1 MDRLAAM
8 NDGLAIDRRMALKGL
23 GLGTIGIA
31 LPALAACGER
41 AQLSFANWESYLG
54 ETTLA
59 DFKDASGIDVTMGA
73 IADENALFD
82 QLSRGE
88 ARLDLV
94 MASNRLVERLTAAG
108 LLAAIS
114 KARVPNLR
122 NLDPRFADAPY
133 DPGRKYSVP
142 YTWLAYG
149 IGYRRSAVPQP
160 PKGWNDLLTNPAFA
174 GKIALPGDPA
184 DLLRIVARSQGKG
197 PNAITVEDVAALAVR
212 LRDVQGRIKAFHGD
226 DGQDLLLSKQ
236 ADLVA
241 DFNGDIAQV
250 MLEDKDIGF
259 VHPVEGAELTCDN
272 LCIPAKAAN
281 PENAH
286 RFIDYL
292 LRGQAGVR
300 VLETIL
306 YPTPN
311 LAAKALMPQ
320 QYQTST
326 VLFPPPEVF
335 AKLEYARWQPDL
347 DQALDKAVRAVLGTP
362 V

>member
-1 MDRLAAM
+1 MRHPS
-8 NDGLAIDRRMALKGL
+8 AIDRRAALKGL
-23 GLGTIGIA
+23 GLGAIGFA
-31 LPALAACGER
+31 LPTLAGCSER

-59 DFKDASGIDVTMGA
+59 DFKDASGIDVTLGA

-82 QLSRGE
+82 QLVRGDI
-88 ARLDLV
+88 RLDLV
-94 MASNRLVERLTAAG
+94 MASNRLVERLASAG
-108 LLAAIS
+108 LLAPIS

-133 DPGRKYSVP
+133 DPGRTHSVP

-149 IGYRRSAVPQP
+149 IGYRRSAVAQP

-174 GKIALPGDPA
+174 GKIALPADPA
-184 DLLRIVARSQGKG
+184 DLLRIIAWSMGKG
-197 PNAITVEDVAALAVR
+197 PNAFTLDDVPALAVR
-212 LRDVQGRIKAFHGD
+212 LRDMQGRIKSFHSD

-259 VHPVEGAELTCDN
+259 VHPVEGAEMTCDN
-272 LCIPAKAAN
+272 LCIPKNAAN

-292 LRGQAGVR
+292 LSGQAGVR
-300 VLETIL
+300 VIETIL

-311 LAAKALMPQ
+311 LAAKALMPA

-326 VLFPPPEVF
+326 VLFPPPDLF
-335 AKLEYARWQPDL
+335 ARLEYARWKPDL
-347 DQALDKAVRAVLGTP
+347 DLALDKAVRAVLGP
-362 V
+362 PG

>member
-1 MDRLAAM
+1 MTH
-8 NDGLAIDRRMALKGL
+8 GLAINRRAALKGL
-23 GLGTIGIA
+23 SLGAIGLA
-31 LPALAACGER
+31 LPSLAGCGER

-59 DFKDASGIDVTMGA
+59 DFKDASGIDVTLGA

-82 QLSRGE
+82 QLSRGDV
-88 ARLDLV
+88 RLDLV
-94 MASNRLVERLTAAG
+94 MASNRLVERLGSAG
-108 LLAAIS
+108 LLTPIN
-114 KARVPNLR
+114 KPRIPNLR

-133 DPGRKYSVP
+133 DPGRKVSVP

-149 IGYRRSAVPQP
+149 IGYRRSAVPIP
-160 PKGWNDLLTNPAFA
+160 PRGWHDLLTNPAYA
-174 GKIALPGDPA
+174 GKIALPADPA
-184 DLLRIVARSQGKG
+184 DLLRIVGRSLGKG
-197 PNAITVEDVAALAVR
+197 ANAISLDDIPALAAR
-212 LRDVQGRIKAFHGD
+212 LRDVQGRIKAFHTD
-226 DGQDLLLSKQ
+226 NGQDLLLSKQ

-250 MLEDKDIGF
+250 MLEDPDIGF
-259 VHPVEGAELTCDN
+259 VHPAEGAEMTADN
-272 LCIPAKAAN
+272 LCIPKNAAN

-292 LRGQAGVR
+292 LGGQAGMR
-300 VLETIL
+300 VIETIL

-326 VLFPPPEVF
+326 VLFPPQEVF
-335 AKLEYARWQPDL
+335 AKLEYARWKPDL
-347 DQALDKAVRAVLGTP
+347 DVALGKAARAVLGTP
-362 V
+362 G